1 MVKSSIISVTG
12 DGSDLAN
19 FLANHILQFE
29 LVVKRDVLS
38 RQSLSFQACQYAARM
53 FIVVRKW

>member
-12 DGSDLAN
+12 DGGDLAN
-19 FLANHILQFE
+19 FLADHILQFE
-29 LVVKRDVLS
+29 PVVKRDVLS
-38 RQSLSFQACQYAARM
+38 RQSSSFQACQYAARM